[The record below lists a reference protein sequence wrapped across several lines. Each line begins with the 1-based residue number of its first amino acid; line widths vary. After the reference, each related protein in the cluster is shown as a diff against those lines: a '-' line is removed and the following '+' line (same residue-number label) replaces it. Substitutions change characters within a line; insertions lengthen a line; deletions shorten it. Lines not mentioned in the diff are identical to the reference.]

1 MSGVLPRRL
10 ALRRQE
16 LEKVEDSITEFTQ
29 ALMDTH
35 VTDRKIIC
43 GFDFTWRILRF

>member
-1 MSGVLPRRL
+1 MSVVLPRRL

-29 ALMDTH
+29 ALTDTH
-35 VTDRKIIC
+35 KLLTGKSYEDL
-43 GFDFTWRILRF
+43 ILNGEF